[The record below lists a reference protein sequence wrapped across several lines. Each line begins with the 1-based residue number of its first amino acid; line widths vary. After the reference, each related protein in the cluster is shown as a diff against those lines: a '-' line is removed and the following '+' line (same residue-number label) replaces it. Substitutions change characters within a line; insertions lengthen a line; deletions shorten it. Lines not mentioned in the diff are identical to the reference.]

1 MRPLPLGVRNRLG
14 ELILEAFE
22 QQEARRTLEALA
34 RYCAGT
40 EPVALPEEPR
50 ASLRPLDWFEEIP
63 DQGAIRLKG
72 AHRPYRE
79 ALCRRIEAARD
90 LLSRE
95 GGEPGGPSLQR
106 VLARAGRL
114 FDAGLYFEVHE
125 LLEPHWMR
133 ADGAER
139 RALQGLIQVAVA
151 FHHQE
156 RGNREGAISLLA
168 EGLAKLEGAERA
180 FPLPLAGWRQALADG
195 LAELRAGGSAP
206 APPFP
211 VPLTEPAW
219 RSS

>member
-34 RYCAGT
+34 RYCAGA
-40 EPVALPEEPR
+40 EPVMLAEESR
-50 ASLRPLDWFEEIP
+50 KALRPLGWFDELE
-63 DQGAIRLKG
+63 GTVRLKG

-90 LLSRE
+90 LHSRE

-114 FDAGLYFEVHE
+114 FNAGLYFEVHE

-180 FPLPLAGWRQALADG
+180 LSLPLAGWRQALADG